1 MIQLSEQELR
11 TNFDHFD
18 RNKDG
23 EIELDEFIN
32 LMIAL
37 NAESTHEEMA
47 LGFKAID
54 ADSSEAIDFAEF
66 SGWFSNR

>member
-37 NAESTHEEMA
+37 NAESTREEMA

-54 ADSSEAIDFAEF
+54 ADSSGAIDFAEF